1 MPIAAKH
8 YRLLACV
15 AATLVLLVAQRSS
28 AHELAENR
36 ATMVLRDQNH
46 VAITLYLNYSDVLHR
61 TLAPAQSFAEF
72 VLAFAALSPE
82 QFAAQL
88 NKAQTQLQSQIKVL
102 PRPATA
108 ASMRRWVWPEATR
121 VQALL
126 RDRAMQMLAAPND
139 HAHEPTLEVR
149 VELQTT
155 GRVSAVSAAFPAEF
169 RRVLVVSYRPNQ
181 TWAEMGDAATEIMFE
196 SR

>member
-1 MPIAAKH
+1 MPLATQ
-8 YRLLACV
+8 YFRLLPYV
-15 AATLVLLVAQRSS
+15 AATLVLLLAPRLS
-28 AHELAENR
+28 AHELTENR

-88 NKAQTQLQSQIKVL
+88 KMAQTRLQSQIKVL
-102 PRPATA
+102 PRPATE
-108 ASMRRWVWPEATR
+108 ASMRSWVWPAATS

-155 GRVSAVSAAFPAEF
+155 GRVSVVSAAFPPEF
-169 RRVLVVSYRPNQ
+169 RRVLVVSYRPKQ
-181 TWAEMGDAATEIMFE
+181 TWAELGEAATEIMFE
-196 SR
+196 

>member
-1 MPIAAKH
+1 MPIAAK
-8 YRLLACV
+8 YCRLLACV

-36 ATMVLRDQNH
+36 ATMVLRDHNH

-61 TLAPAQSFAEF
+61 TLAPARSFAEF
-72 VLAFAALSPE
+72 VLAFSALSPE

-88 NKAQTQLQSQIKVL
+88 KKAQTQLQSQIKVL
-102 PRPATA
+102 PRPTTEAL
-108 ASMRRWVWPEATR
+108 MRRWVWPAAAS

-181 TWAEMGDAATEIMFE
+181 TWAETGDAATEIMFE
-196 SR
+196 